1 MGIVHIRDSYNP
13 SLVKPRGKEMSGLKT
28 MLNPKVTAVVGV
40 STSNPFSPGNVIFR
54 KLAFENRLPTYPINP
69 KGGKVEGV
77 QVYKS
82 IEEAPDDIELV
93 VISVPAK
100 YVPGVLNQCG
110 EKGIKSVIVVSGGF
124 SEIGESGA
132 DLQSEIIDIAN
143 KYNISMVGPNC
154 IGVFV
159 PEVLDTFFL
168 PSERVARSSKG
179 HAAIIS
185 QSGGWLIERLE
196 EFADRSVGIAAAI
209 SIGNA
214 AQTKV
219 TDFIEHFGKDDN
231 VKVILCYIEGFG
243 AGEGREFVEACKKI
257 AKKKPVVVLKG
268 GESEAGHRAT
278 QSHTSSLAGDQAV
291 AKAAFRQYGIIQAVD
306 EDEVMA
312 YAKVFSF
319 DQKYMRSDKIGTLSV
334 SGGHGVIA
342 SDEASSYGMEFPPF
356 SKEEQAQMKEVMT
369 PAYRSIAS
377 FRNPC
382 DLTGSASD
390 IDFERVLD
398 IMLGIDR
405 IDAGL
410 LLLLPYAPGISLQ
423 IGARVANVAK
433 NHDKTVVAYVP
444 DLDKYEVIIR
454 GFELNGIAVSDT
466 IEEAV
471 QMLNGIRMRTRYLQK
486 IGAV

>member
-1 MGIVHIRDSYNP
+1 
-13 SLVKPRGKEMSGLKT
+13 MSGLKT
-28 MLNPKVTAVVGV
+28 MLKPKVTAVVGV
-40 STSNPFSPGNVIFR
+40 STTNPFSPGNVIFR
-54 KLAFENRLPTYPINP
+54 KLAFENGLPTYPINP

-77 QVYKS
+77 DVYKS
-82 IEEAPDDIELV
+82 ITDAPNDIDLV
-93 VISVPAK
+93 VISVPAR
-100 YVPGVLNQCG
+100 YVPSVLSQCG

-124 SEIGESGA
+124 SEVGDSGA
-132 DLQSEIIDIAN
+132 NLQSEIIEIAN
-143 KYNISMVGPNC
+143 RYKISMVGPNC
-154 IGVFV
+154 IGVYV

-168 PSERVARSSKG
+168 PSERVARSIKG
-179 HAAIIS
+179 NAAIIS

-196 EFADRSVGIAAAI
+196 EFADRHVGIAAAI

-214 AQTKV
+214 AQTTV

-231 VKVILCYIEGFG
+231 VNVILCYIEGFG
-243 AGEGREFVEACKKI
+243 EGEGRKFVEACKKI

-291 AKAAFRQYGIIQAVD
+291 AKAAFHQYGVIHAED

-312 YAKVFSF
+312 YAKIFSF
-319 DQKYMRSDKIGTLSV
+319 NPKLMMSDRIGTLSV

-342 SDEASSYGMEFPPF
+342 SDEASNYGLEFPPF
-356 SKEEQAQMKEVMT
+356 SEEDQRRMREVMT
-369 PAYRSIAS
+369 PAYQGIAS

-390 IDFERVLD
+390 IDYEKVLD
-398 IMLGIDR
+398 IMLTLDK

-423 IGARVANVAK
+423 IGARVANVSK
-433 NHDKTVVAYVP
+433 RHTKTVVAYVP

-454 GFELNGIAVSDT
+454 GFELNGIAVADT

-471 QMLNGIRMRTRYLQK
+471 QMLNGIRTRTKYLQS
-486 IGAV
+486 IGAC

>member
-1 MGIVHIRDSYNP
+1 
-13 SLVKPRGKEMSGLKT
+13 

-40 STSNPFSPGNVIFR
+40 STTNPFSPGNVIFR
-54 KLAFENRLPTYPINP
+54 KLAFEHGLPTYPINP
-69 KGGKVEGV
+69 KGGKVEGID
-77 QVYKS
+77 VYKS
-82 IEEAPDDIELV
+82 IEVAPNDIELV

-100 YVPGVLNQCG
+100 YVPSVLEQCG
-110 EKGIKSVIVVSGGF
+110 EKGIRSVIVVSGGF
-124 SEIGESGA
+124 SEVGESGVS
-132 DLQSEIIDIAN
+132 LQTEIIEIAN
-143 KYNISMVGPNC
+143 KYKISMVGPNC

-159 PEVLDTFFL
+159 PEKLDTFFL
-168 PSERVARSSKG
+168 PSERVASSIKG
-179 HAAIIS
+179 HAAVIS

-196 EFADRSVGIAAAI
+196 EFADRRVGIAAAI

-219 TDFIEHFGKDDN
+219 TDFIEYFGNESN
-231 VKVILCYIEGFG
+231 VNVIICYIEGFG
-243 AGEGREFVEACKKI
+243 ATEGREFVEACKKI

-291 AKAAFRQYGIIQAVD
+291 ASAAFKQYGVIHAAD

-319 DQKYMRSDKIGTLSV
+319 KPKYMLSDRIGTLTV

-342 SDEASSYGMEFPPF
+342 SDEASAYGLEFPPF
-356 SKEEQAQMKEVMT
+356 SKEEQEMMREVMT
-369 PAYRSIAS
+369 PAYRGIAS

-390 IDFERVLD
+390 IDYENVLE
-398 IMLGIDR
+398 IMLEFEN

-423 IGARVANVAK
+423 IGARVANVSK
-433 NHDKTVVAYVP
+433 RHTKTVVAYVP
-444 DLDKYEVIIR
+444 DLPKYEVIIR
-454 GFELNGIAVSDT
+454 GFELNGIPVADT

-471 QMLNGIRMRTRYLQK
+471 QMLNGIRVRSRYLQS
-486 IGAV
+486 IGAI

>member
-1 MGIVHIRDSYNP
+1 MT
-13 SLVKPRGKEMSGLKT
+13 GLKT

-54 KLAFENRLPTYPINP
+54 KLAFENGLPTYPINP
-69 KGGKVEGV
+69 KGGTVEGV
-77 QVYKS
+77 LVHKS
-82 IEEAPDDIELV
+82 ITEAPDDIELV

-100 YVPGVLNQCG
+100 YVSGVLRECG
-110 EKGIKSVIVVSGGF
+110 EKKIRSVIVVSGGF

-132 DLQSEIIDIAN
+132 SLQSEIVEIAN
-143 KYNISMVGPNC
+143 QYKISMVGPNC

-159 PEVLDTFFL
+159 PDVLDTFFL
-168 PSERVARSSKG
+168 PSERVARPRKG
-179 HAAIIS
+179 NVAIIS

-196 EFADRSVGIAAAI
+196 EFADRDVGIAAAI
-209 SIGNA
+209 SIGNS

-219 TDFIEHFGKDDN
+219 TGFIDYFGNEKN
-231 VKVILCYIEGFG
+231 VDVICAYIEGFG
-243 AGEGREFVEACKKI
+243 PGEGREFVKACNKI
-257 AKKKPVVVLKG
+257 ASKKPVVVLKG

-278 QSHTSSLAGDQAV
+278 QSHTSSLAGNLAV
-291 AKAAFRQYGIIQAVD
+291 TIAAFQQYGIIHAVD

-319 DQKYMRSDKIGTLSV
+319 KPKYMRGPRIGALTV

-342 SDEASSYGMEFPPF
+342 SDEASHYGLTMPPF
-356 SKEEQAQMKEVMT
+356 SEEEQAQMRNEMT
-369 PAYRSIAS
+369 PAYQSIAS

-382 DLTGSASD
+382 DLTGSAAD
-390 IDFERVLD
+390 IDYERVLD
-398 IMLGIDR
+398 KMLGFDS

-410 LLLLPYAPGISLQ
+410 LLLLPYAPGITLQ

-433 NHDKTVVAYVP
+433 RHDKTVVAYVP

-454 GFELNGIAVSDT
+454 GFELNGIAVGDT
-466 IEEAV
+466 IEESV
-471 QMLNGIRMRTRYLQK
+471 QMLNAIRMRSKYLQSAGK
-486 IGAV
+486 I

>member
-1 MGIVHIRDSYNP
+1 
-13 SLVKPRGKEMSGLKT
+13 MSGLKT
-28 MLNPKVTAVVGV
+28 MLKPKVTAVVGV

-54 KLAFENRLPTYPINP
+54 KLAFENGLPTYPINP

-77 QVYKS
+77 DVYKS
-82 IEEAPDDIELV
+82 IAEAPNDIELV

-100 YVPGVLNQCG
+100 YVPEVLEQCG
-110 EKGIKSVIVVSGGF
+110 VKRIRSVIVVSGGF
-124 SEIGESGA
+124 SEVGDNGA
-132 DLQSEIIDIAN
+132 SIQTEIVEIAN
-143 KYNISMVGPNC
+143 KYKISMVGPNC

-168 PSERVARSSKG
+168 PSERVARSIKG
-179 HAAIIS
+179 HTAIIS

-196 EFADRSVGIAAAI
+196 EFADRRVGIAAAI

-219 TDFIEHFGKDDN
+219 TDFIEHFGDDSN
-231 VKVILCYIEGFG
+231 VNVILCYIEGFG
-243 AGEGREFVEACKKI
+243 EGEGREFVEACKKI

-291 AKAAFRQYGIIQAVD
+291 TGAAFKQYGVIHASD

-312 YAKVFSF
+312 YAKIFSF
-319 DQKYMRSDKIGTLSV
+319 APKYMMSDRIGTLSV

-342 SDEASSYGMEFPPF
+342 SDEASNYGLEFPPF
-356 SKEEQAQMKEVMT
+356 SEEEQSMMRAVMN
-369 PAYRSIAS
+369 PAYQGIAS

-390 IDFERVLD
+390 VDYEKVLD
-398 IMLGIDR
+398 IMLSLEK

-423 IGARVANVAK
+423 IGARVANVSK
-433 NHDKTVVAYVP
+433 RHPKTVVAYVP
-444 DLDKYEVIIR
+444 
-454 GFELNGIAVSDT
+454 
-466 IEEAV
+466 
-471 QMLNGIRMRTRYLQK
+471 
-486 IGAV
+486 

>member
-1 MGIVHIRDSYNP
+1 MT
-13 SLVKPRGKEMSGLKT
+13 GLKT

-54 KLAFENRLPTYPINP
+54 KLAFENGLPTYPINP
-69 KGGKVEGV
+69 KGGTVEGIPV
-77 QVYKS
+77 HKS
-82 IEEAPDDIELV
+82 IMAAPDDIELA

-100 YVPGVLNQCG
+100 YVPRVLRDCG
-110 EKGIKSVIVVSGGF
+110 EKKIRSVIVVSGGF
-124 SEIGESGA
+124 SEVGSSGA
-132 DLQSEIIDIAN
+132 SLQSEITDIAN
-143 KYNISMVGPNC
+143 EYKITMVGPNC

-159 PEVLDTFFL
+159 PDVLDTFFL
-168 PSERVARSSKG
+168 PSERVARPRKG
-179 HAAIIS
+179 KVVLIS

-196 EFADRSVGIAAAI
+196 EFAARDVGIAAAI

-214 AQTKV
+214 AQTNV
-219 TDFIEHFGKDDN
+219 TDFIDYFGNDKSVD
-231 VKVILCYIEGFG
+231 VICAYIEGFG
-243 AGEGREFVEACKKI
+243 QGEGKSFVEACKKI
-257 AKKKPVVVLKG
+257 VDRKPVVVLKG
-268 GESEAGHRAT
+268 GDSEAGHRAT
-278 QSHTSSLAGDQAV
+278 RSHTSSLAGDNAITH
-291 AKAAFRQYGIIQAVD
+291 AAFHQYGVIHASD

-319 DQKYMRSDKIGTLSV
+319 KPKNMLGPKIGTLTV

-342 SDEASSYGMEFPPF
+342 SDEAYDYGLEMPPF
-356 SKEEQAQMKEVMT
+356 TEEQQAILRDEMT
-369 PAYRSIAS
+369 PAYQGIAS

-390 IDFERVLD
+390 VDYERVLD
-398 IMLGIDR
+398 KMLEFET

-433 NHDKTVVAYVP
+433 QHDKTVVAYVP

-454 GFELNGIAVSDT
+454 GFELNGIAVADT

-471 QMLNGIRMRTRYLQK
+471 QMLNAIRKRSKYLQH
-486 IGAV
+486 IGKL

>member
-1 MGIVHIRDSYNP
+1 
-13 SLVKPRGKEMSGLKT
+13 MSGLKT
-28 MLNPKVTAVVGV
+28 MLKPKVTAVVGV

-54 KLAFENRLPTYPINP
+54 KLAFENGLPTYPINP
-69 KGGKVEGV
+69 KGGKVEGID
-77 QVYKS
+77 VYKS
-82 IEEAPDDIELV
+82 ITEAPNDIDLV

-100 YVPGVLNQCG
+100 YVPSVLEQCG
-110 EKGIKSVIVVSGGF
+110 AKGIRSVIVVSGGF
-124 SEIGESGA
+124 SEVGA
-132 DLQSEIIDIAN
+132 NGASLQTEIVEIAN
-143 KYNISMVGPNC
+143 KYKISMVGPNC

-168 PSERVARSSKG
+168 PSERVARSTKG
-179 HAAIIS
+179 HAAVIS

-196 EFADRSVGIAAAI
+196 EFAGRRVGIAAAI

-219 TDFIEHFGKDDN
+219 TDFIEHFGNDN
-231 VKVILCYIEGFG
+231 NVNVILCYIEGFG
-243 AGEGREFVEACKKI
+243 KDEGREFVEACKKI

-268 GESEAGHRAT
+268 GASEAGTRAT

-291 AKAAFRQYGIIQAVD
+291 ASAAFKQYGVIHAAD

-312 YAKVFSF
+312 YAKIFSF
-319 DQKYMRSDKIGTLSV
+319 KPKYMMSDRIGTLSV

-342 SDEASSYGMEFPPF
+342 SDEASAYGLEFPPF
-356 SKEEQAQMKEVMT
+356 SEEEQGRMRKVMT
-369 PAYRSIAS
+369 PAYQGIAS

-390 IDFERVLD
+390 VDYEKVLD
-398 IMLGIDR
+398 IMLGLDK

-423 IGARVANVAK
+423 IGARVANVSK
-433 NHDKTVVAYVP
+433 RHPKTVVAYVP

-454 GFELNGIAVSDT
+454 GFELNGIAVADT

-471 QMLNGIRMRTRYLQK
+471 QMLNGIRTRTRYLQS
-486 IGAV
+486 IGAF

>member
-1 MGIVHIRDSYNP
+1 
-13 SLVKPRGKEMSGLKT
+13 MSGLKT
-28 MLNPKVTAVVGV
+28 MLKPKVTAVVGV

-54 KLAFENRLPTYPINP
+54 KLAFENGLPTYPINP

-77 QVYKS
+77 DVYKS
-82 IEEAPDDIELV
+82 IAEAPNDIELV

-100 YVPGVLNQCG
+100 YVPEVLEQCG
-110 EKGIKSVIVVSGGF
+110 VKRIRSVIVVSGGF
-124 SEIGESGA
+124 SEVGDNGA
-132 DLQSEIIDIAN
+132 SIQTEIVEIAN
-143 KYNISMVGPNC
+143 KYKISMVGPNC

-168 PSERVARSSKG
+168 PSERVARSIKG
-179 HAAIIS
+179 HTAIIS

-196 EFADRSVGIAAAI
+196 EFADRRVGIAAAI

-219 TDFIEHFGKDDN
+219 TDFIEHFGDDSN
-231 VKVILCYIEGFG
+231 VNVILCYIEGFG
-243 AGEGREFVEACKKI
+243 EGEGREFVEACKKI

-291 AKAAFRQYGIIQAVD
+291 TGAAFKQYGVIHASD

-312 YAKVFSF
+312 YAKIFSF
-319 DQKYMRSDKIGTLSV
+319 APKYMMSDRIGTLSV

-342 SDEASSYGMEFPPF
+342 SDEASNYGLEFPPF
-356 SKEEQAQMKEVMT
+356 SEEEQSMMRAVMN
-369 PAYRSIAS
+369 PAYQGIAS

-390 IDFERVLD
+390 VDYEKVLD
-398 IMLGIDR
+398 IMLSLEK

-423 IGARVANVAK
+423 IGARVANVSK
-433 NHDKTVVAYVP
+433 RHPKTVVAYVP

-454 GFELNGIAVSDT
+454 GFELNGIAVADT

-471 QMLNGIRMRTRYLQK
+471 QMLNGIRTRTRYLQS
-486 IGAV
+486 IGAC

>member
-1 MGIVHIRDSYNP
+1 
-13 SLVKPRGKEMSGLKT
+13 MSGLKT
-28 MLNPKVTAVVGV
+28 MLKPKVTAVVGV

-54 KLAFENRLPTYPINP
+54 KLAFENGLPTYPINP
-69 KGGKVEGV
+69 KGGKVEGFD
-77 QVYKS
+77 VYKS
-82 IEEAPDDIELV
+82 IDDAPNDIDLV

-100 YVPGVLNQCG
+100 YVPSVLNQCG
-110 EKGIKSVIVVSGGF
+110 EKGIKSVIVISGGF
-124 SEIGESGA
+124 SEVGDSGA
-132 DLQSEIIDIAN
+132 SLQSEIIEIAN
-143 KYNISMVGPNC
+143 KYKISMVGPNC

-168 PSERVARSSKG
+168 PSERVARSTKG

-196 EFADRSVGIAAAI
+196 EFADRRVGIAAAI

-214 AQTKV
+214 AQTNV
-219 TDFIEHFGKDDN
+219 TDFIEHFGNDGN
-231 VKVILCYIEGFG
+231 VNVILCYIEGFG
-243 AGEGREFVEACKKI
+243 EGEGRDFVEACKKI

-291 AKAAFRQYGIIQAVD
+291 AKAAFRQYGVLQAMD

-312 YAKVFSF
+312 YAKIFSF
-319 DQKYMRSDKIGTLSV
+319 KPKLMKSDRIGTLSV

-342 SDEASSYGMEFPPF
+342 SDEASAYGLEFPPF
-356 SKEEQAQMKEVMT
+356 SEDDQSRMREVMT
-369 PAYRSIAS
+369 PAYQGIAS

-390 IDFERVLD
+390 IDYEKVLD
-398 IMLGIDR
+398 IMLTLEN

-423 IGARVANVAK
+423 IGARVANVSKRHPKA
-433 NHDKTVVAYVP
+433 VVAYVP

-454 GFELNGIAVSDT
+454 GFELNGIAVADT

-471 QMLNGIRMRTRYLQK
+471 QMLNGIRTRTRYLQS
-486 IGAV
+486 IGAC

>member
-1 MGIVHIRDSYNP
+1 MHAIHSKDR
-13 SLVKPRGKEMSGLKT
+13 RGCEMTGLKA

-54 KLAFENRLPTYPINP
+54 KLAFENGLPTYPINP
-69 KGGKVEGV
+69 KGGTVEGIDV
-77 QVYKS
+77 HKS
-82 IEEAPDDIELV
+82 ITEAPDDIELV
-93 VISVPAK
+93 VISVAAK
-100 YVPGVLNQCG
+100 YVPGVLTECG
-110 EKGIKSVIVVSGGF
+110 EKKIRSVIVVSGGF
-124 SEIGESGA
+124 SEVGDMGA
-132 DLQSEIIDIAN
+132 TLQSEIVEIAN
-143 KYNISMVGPNC
+143 RYKISMVGPNC

-168 PSERVARSSKG
+168 PSERVARPRKG
-179 HAAIIS
+179 KVAIIS

-196 EFADRSVGIAAAI
+196 EFAARHVGIAAAI

-214 AQTKV
+214 AQTNV
-219 TDFIEHFGKDDN
+219 TDFVEHFGRDDN
-231 VKVILCYIEGFG
+231 IDVILAYIEGFG
-243 AGEGREFVEACKKI
+243 GEEGRDFVDACKKI
-257 AKKKPVVVLKG
+257 VPKKPVIVFKG

-291 AKAAFRQYGIIQAVD
+291 SKAAFNQYGIIQAVD

-312 YAKVFSF
+312 YSKVFSF
-319 DQKYMRSDKIGTLSV
+319 KPKPMLGPRVGTLTV

-342 SDEASSYGMEFPPF
+342 SDEASHYGLIMPPF
-356 SKEEQAQMKEVMT
+356 NKGQQEAMREVMT
-369 PAYRSIAS
+369 PAYQGIAS

-390 IDFERVLD
+390 VDYEQVLD
-398 IMLGIDR
+398 KMLGFET
-405 IDAGL
+405 IDAAL

-433 NHDKTVVAYVP
+433 RYMKTVIAYVP
-444 DLDKYEVIIR
+444 NLDKYEVIMR
-454 GFELNGIAVSDT
+454 GFELNGIVVGDT

-471 QMLNGIRMRTRYLQK
+471 QMLNGIRTRSKFLQR
-486 IGAV
+486 IGIL

>member
-1 MGIVHIRDSYNP
+1 
-13 SLVKPRGKEMSGLKT
+13 MSGLKT
-28 MLNPKVTAVVGV
+28 MLKPKVTAVVGV

-54 KLAFENRLPTYPINP
+54 KLAFENALPTYPINP

-77 QVYKS
+77 DVYKS
-82 IEEAPDDIELV
+82 IEEAPNDIELV

-100 YVPGVLNQCG
+100 YVSGVLEQCG

-124 SEIGESGA
+124 SEVGNSGA
-132 DLQSEIIDIAN
+132 SLQTEIIEIAN
-143 KYNISMVGPNC
+143 RYNISMVGPNC
-154 IGVFV
+154 IGVYV
-159 PEVLDTFFL
+159 PDVLDTFFL
-168 PSERVARSSKG
+168 PSERVARSTRG

-196 EFADRSVGIAAAI
+196 EFADRRVGIAAAI

-219 TDFIEHFGKDDN
+219 TDFIEYFGKEND
-231 VKVILCYIEGFG
+231 VKVIICYIEGFG
-243 AGEGREFVEACKKI
+243 KGEGREFVEACAKI

-278 QSHTSSLAGDQAV
+278 QSHTSSLAGDQAI
-291 AKAAFRQYGIIQAVD
+291 AGAAFKQYGVIHAVD

-312 YAKVFSF
+312 YAKIFSF
-319 DQKYMRSDKIGTLSV
+319 EPKFMKSDRIGTLSV

-342 SDEASSYGMEFPPF
+342 SDEASSYGLEFPPF
-356 SKEEQAQMKEVMT
+356 SKEQQEKMREVMT
-369 PAYRSIAS
+369 PAYQGIAS

-390 IDFERVLD
+390 IDYEKVLD
-398 IMLGIDR
+398 IMLTFDN

-423 IGARVANVAK
+423 IGARVGNVSK
-433 NHDKTVVAYVP
+433 QHSKTVVAYVP
-444 DLDKYEVIIR
+444 DLEKYEVIIR
-454 GFELNGIAVSDT
+454 GFELNGIAAADT

-471 QMLNGIRMRTRYLQK
+471 QMLNGIRTRTRYLQS
-486 IGAV
+486 IGAI